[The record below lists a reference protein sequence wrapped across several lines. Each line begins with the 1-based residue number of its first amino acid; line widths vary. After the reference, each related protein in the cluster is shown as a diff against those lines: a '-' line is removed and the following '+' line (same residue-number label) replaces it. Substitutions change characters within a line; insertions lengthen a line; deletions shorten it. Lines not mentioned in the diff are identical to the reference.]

1 MGELAREQAGQKILP
16 KNDMD
21 DRDKGE
27 EMSLME

>member
-1 MGELAREQAGQKILP
+1 MVKNGSGRVKKKNLP

-21 DRDKGE
+21 EFDKGE